1 MHDTKSVFA
10 FVDMM
15 KKSLHFYDPDRDLEA
30 SVDLTALP
38 GYPKDCQPL
47 HAFIMDHGHKV
58 YVGYNGDADKN
69 TPSGLFVVR
78 VNDITFLEHRA
89 DVEVIR
95 DLPFDKPA
103 RRNTFPT
110 VEGKDTR
117 YPFAS
122 WTAQPFTQLHGPAL
136 VPRTNDLYWTILT
149 DDRVVR
155 VDTKN
160 DRLLETRSYG
170 EASRFLH
177 GIAFNP
183 NGRRGLGAGYFYD
196 RGFLPAFRVSHKGD
210 LRPIGKIWLGSKAKH
225 GAFVHNV
232 EWTSNRWALAGT
244 MQFARTSLTPHG
256 QDIEGPSVYLIDALF
271 GHARQIIG
279 PAKNADSPGIFRSA
293 SWVELVGDKL
303 FVGEE
308 DSLDD
313 HFGNDGYV
321 SVFDISNRLH
331 PRFLKRLKPGTDF
344 PKDFHTGHALQ
355 VTPDNK
361 NVILESYPSGYIA
374 RIGVE
379 SLKVEHVMKH
389 HMPHGGSITA
399 TQEDGHD
406 DGPGDHAHAA
416 SGARARFMD
425 ELPDDFDEDDDF
437 E

>member
-15 KKSLHFYDPDRDLEA
+15 EKSLHFYDPDRDLEA
-30 SVDLTALP
+30 MVDLTTLP
-38 GYPKDCQPL
+38 GYNKECQPL
-47 HAFIMDHGHKV
+47 HAFIMDQGRKV
-58 YVGYNGDADKN
+58 YVGYNGDAEKK
-69 TPSGLFVVR
+69 TPSGLFVIR
-78 VNDITFLEHRA
+78 VHDILFHEHRA
-89 DVEVIR
+89 DVEVIANLIL
-95 DLPFDKPA
+95 DDPA
-103 RRNTFPT
+103 RPQTFPT
-110 VEGKDTR
+110 VEGKDPR
-117 YPFAS
+117 YPFQT
-122 WTAQPFTQLHGPAL
+122 WTAQPYTQLHGPAL
-136 VPRTNDLYWTILT
+136 LPRTNDLYWTILT
-149 DDRVVR
+149 DNRVVR
-155 VDTKN
+155 VDTKH
-160 DRLLETRSYG
+160 DKLLETRSYG

-183 NGRRGLGAGYFYD
+183 SGRRGLGAGYFYD
-196 RGFLPAFRVSHKGD
+196 RGFLPVYRVSRRGD
-210 LRPIGKIWLGSKAKH
+210 LRPLGKIWLGSKAKH

-244 MQFARTSLTPHG
+244 MQFARTNLTPKG
-256 QDIEGPSVYLIDALF
+256 QDIVGPGVYLIDALF
-271 GHARQIIG
+271 GYARQIIG

-293 SWVELVGDKL
+293 SWVELVGNKL

-313 HFGNDGYV
+313 NFGNDGYV

-361 NVILESYPSGYIA
+361 NVILESYPSGYIV

-379 SLKVEHVMKH
+379 SLKVEHVIKH
-389 HMPHGGSITA
+389 HMPHGGSIVA
-399 TQEDGHD
+399 TQAGDDHGHA
-406 DGPGDHAHAA
+406 PGEEEPHSH
-416 SGARARFMD
+416 SFVD
-425 ELPDDFDEDDDF
+425 ELPDDLDDDDEDDF